1 MEILYRFMQS
11 LCRVICQHFLEFSKC
26 NCTFIKILRFFCQII
41 AYCIGNKNI
50 SSPAFSVFICQ
61 ECLPVLCRNQVQ
73 NLPFRISSLLKN
85 FLFQMPGDSGNVLHQ
100 FFRFLKD
107 LPIDL
112 LKDHLN
118 GPHLSDPISKHI
130 GFVDMP
136 ASAGAA
142 GNQFSGKCKLIR
154 YSFYLF
160 FWCTCHFTFSFP
172 DSSKKH
178 TVRKQ
183 ICFILFA
190 VFFTVI
196 IFSALKSWWQAEQYF
211 HLLIRREL
219 RNPPRQK
226 LFLSFLRSSG

>member
-11 LCRVICQHFLEFSKC
+11 LCRVIRQHFLEFSKC
-26 NCTFIKILRFFCQII
+26 NCTFIKILRFFRQII

-61 ECLPVLCRNQVQ
+61 EFLPVLCRNQVQ
-73 NLPFRISSLLKN
+73 NLPFRISPLLKN

-112 LKDHLN
+112 LKNHLN
-118 GPHLSDPISKHI
+118 GPHLSNPISKHI
-130 GFVDMP
+130 GFVDMS

-183 ICFILFA
+183 IYFIL
-190 VFFTVI
+190 
-196 IFSALKSWWQAEQYF
+196 
-211 HLLIRREL
+211 LL
-219 RNPPRQK
+219 
-226 LFLSFLRSSG
+226 